1 MNHTQA
7 LESLLPPKKSEMS
20 PQPPVV
26 DEAEFEESDIVDVRA
41 RSFPAGS
48 DFFDQ
53 GFQSQFGDGDDDWED
68 EDEED
73 HIGAEPEC
81 RQQ

>member
-1 MNHTQA
+1 
-7 LESLLPPKKSEMS
+7 MS
-20 PQPPVV
+20 PRPPVV

-53 GFQSQFGDGDDDWED
+53 GFQSQFGEEEDDWED
-68 EDEED
+68 EDDED
-73 HIGAEPEC
+73 LDGDDGAQPEC

>member
-1 MNHTQA
+1 M
-7 LESLLPPKKSEMS
+7 LPPKKTEMS
-20 PQPPVV
+20 PPPPVV

-48 DFFDQ
+48 NFFDQ
-53 GFQSQFGDGDDDWED
+53 GFQSQFGEDDDDWED
-68 EDEED
+68 EDDED
-73 HIGAEPEC
+73 NEDLDDGHGTEPEC

>member
-1 MNHTQA
+1 M
-7 LESLLPPKKSEMS
+7 EMS
-20 PQPPVV
+20 PRPPVV

-53 GFQSQFGDGDDDWED
+53 GFQSQFGEGEDDWED
-68 EDEED
+68 EDDGDLED